1 MTQQETCFCC
11 GFSSS
16 IHRTDGAPH
25 RFTKKNIAQE
35 RVFLLPE
42 FCHLTGLDEDT
53 SHHKTRCFD
62 EISAEEV
69 KLLLFFCLDWEF

>member
-1 MTQQETCFCC
+1 MQQPTGLFP
-11 GFSSS
+11 GDPTFL
-16 IHRTDGAPH
+16 HP
-25 RFTKKNIAQE
+25 TKIAQE

-62 EISAEEV
+62 EIFVAGR
-69 KLLLFFCLDWEF
+69 

>member
-1 MTQQETCFCC
+1 MVVHSRSQRM
-11 GFSSS
+11 G
-16 IHRTDGAPH
+16 PH
-25 RFTKKNIAQE
+25 IPSPNKIAQE

-62 EISAEEV
+62 EIFVAEG
-69 KLLLFFCLDWEF
+69 KMCHQGG